1 MPRLKKSKAKQ
12 LEEKRAERFR
22 DHYRT
27 SKSHFKLKDRDI
39 AAKLGIAA
47 STLRKYK
54 GDFGKI
60 RVEDLCRLGDTFEW
74 TGEVYQDIF
83 GA

>member
-12 LEEKRAERFR
+12 LEEKREERFLE
-22 DHYRT
+22 HYRA
-27 SKSHFKLKDRDI
+27 SKSQFRLKERDI
-39 AAKLGIAA
+39 AAKLDVAE

-54 GDFGKI
+54 GNFGKI
-60 RVEDLCRLGDTFEW
+60 RIEDFCRLGDTFEW

-83 GA
+83 EA